1 MATTIEIRPG
11 YAQIPVGSA
20 AVNYAAIAI
29 RPDLAVQRRAT
40 VQLGLV
46 IDTSGSMDGQ
56 IHGRN
61 SQKKI
66 DLVREAARRV
76 VSQLNEGDYIT
87 IVAFSDKV
95 QVLAYAQP
103 VTGDRSTLLRAVGN
117 LRANGGT
124 LMGDGIG
131 VALRE
136 MRNLPNPEAAVRKL
150 VVLTDGQTND
160 EQACYRLA
168 EESDVPF
175 LLGGIGDDYNGTLL
189 NEMARSSRG
198 IAEYI
203 DRAEK
208 VQDFFGEV
216 MATVEATVLTN
227 AVLSM
232 EFRQRFRPIRAHEV
246 APELASFD
254 FTPVTP
260 TNRRTAV
267 SLGDI
272 QKEGLTLLVQYAYEG
287 GAGFANEFQV
297 ASLDLT
303 YDMPPQTGLTAHSD
317 DFTVLLSDQPGFPP
331 LDPVVQGYVDHA
343 EVETSQTRVLQ
354 AARSGDVTNAT
365 RQLDN
370 LQQNL
375 ERIGADRGFIQ
386 QTVQT
391 MKLTLQDTGDAAQI
405 ADSSATKRLTS
416 GTRKLTLPQENQPQ
430 EQE

>member
-254 FTPVTP
+254 FAPVTP

-391 MKLTLQDTGDAAQI
+391 MRLTLQDTGDAAQI